1 MHNGLTGD
9 VLTDVSSGIAMAA
22 FYDDGLGLCS
32 YSAILGGYC
41 LVQLDGTA
49 YLRSAQARAN
59 RFALD
64 MQRPGEWIIHAS
76 LFEDAMYEFHK
87 VPGTLGPL
95 VIDTGVDNGVRD
107 LIVRCA
113 DRYLDILSGTVRY
126 RPLDLS
132 AGVVTEA
139 TLTGAGFGS
148 PTVSRTRS
156 SNVIALAWADGPICY
171 YDVES
176 RAQVGGASNIGTND
190 GAWYS
195 VKHDIFVAMRT
206 HQVKVFANAV
216 RPASL
221 SNPTA
226 LTTVAQAHVS
236 EVRVRL
242 LGANADACVGELV
255 NWSVTVGSGA
265 LKLAQS
271 ETDANGYAYNEY
283 VAPVGTTGS
292 VTIQAQALF

>member
-32 YSAILGGYC
+32 FSAILGGYC

-95 VIDTGVDNGVRD
+95 VISTGVTADMSN
-107 LIVRCA
+107 LLVRCE
-113 DRYLDILSGTVRY
+113 DRYLEVISGNIQF

-132 AGVVTEA
+132 AAAVTEA
-139 TLTGAGFGS
+139 VMSAGSGR
-148 PTVSRTRS
+148 PTASRTRAP
-156 SNVIALAWADGPICY
+156 NVIALAYSTGPVVY
-171 YDVES
+171 YDVVN
-176 RAQVGGASNIGTND
+176 RVQVGTVSNIGTND

-195 VKHDIFVAMRT
+195 LKHDIFVAMLT
-206 HQVKVFANAV
+206 HQIKVFANTV

-221 SNPTA
+221 SNPAA

-242 LGANADACVGELV
+242 LGANADACASELV
-255 NWSVTVGSGA
+255 NWSITVGSGA

-292 VTIQAQALF
+292 VTIQAQVLF